1 MIWWYRNVFIDRNMP
16 LTAVVQDA
24 KPQVDIKPESGLL
37 QLLGNGLSWVV
48 ARYQERAQLRYDWRV
63 YKNLTDH
70 QLEDIGLTR
79 DDLHLLL
86 QNQTPVIPQ
95 QRVETVKKRRAE
107 RLQTQLL
114 RDSDLEMPIEIPRNS
129 VCSNDCVN
137 KVA

>member
-1 MIWWYRNVFIDRNMP
+1 MNWWYRNVFIDRNMP